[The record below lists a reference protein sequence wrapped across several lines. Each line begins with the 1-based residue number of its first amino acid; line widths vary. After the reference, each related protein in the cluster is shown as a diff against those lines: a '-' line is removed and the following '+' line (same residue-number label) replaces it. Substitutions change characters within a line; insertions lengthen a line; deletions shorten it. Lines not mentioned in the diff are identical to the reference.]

1 MNKEEVNMVGFEI
14 VAFAGEARSK
24 LLEAI
29 KEAEKGN
36 FETSE
41 QLVKEA
47 RESLTEAHNSQTK
60 ILASEAGG
68 DEIEIGFIMV
78 HAQDHLMTTLLL
90 SDIVE
95 HLINMYKKG

>member
-1 MNKEEVNMVGFEI
+1 MNKEDVTMVGFEI

-24 LLEAI
+24 LLEAVQ
-29 KEAEKGN
+29 EAKSGN

-41 QLVKEA
+41 KLIKEA
-47 RESLTEAHNSQTK
+47 KESLTEAHNSQTK
-60 ILASEAGG
+60 VLAAEAGG
-68 DEIEIGFIMV
+68 ESVEIGFIMV

-95 HLINMYKKG
+95 HLIEVYTRG